1 MKKTLAKA
9 LALLL
14 ALCMIPLAAC
24 SSGTDNAA
32 GDGDAG
38 RDQTAGQNDAAG
50 AVDPEADAAA
60 DAEEERIRPD
70 IPETADFGGDEIY
83 FVVWELA
90 DWADTVR
97 QFRDIYAEGITGEA
111 INDAVYNR
119 NALIEGNYNV
129 KITQERM
136 NIGAIDGA
144 VSKAVTAG
152 DDTYD
157 VVYPRLYE
165 AASMYQKNYFQN
177 LLKVPHIDFDKP
189 WWDSNCADSLSCAG
203 ILLAAATSINVNDKD
218 ATAAMAFS
226 KQEAANYGLEDL
238 YAAVREG
245 RWTFDMIAALSEQ
258 CTRDSNGDGTIT
270 YDDFYGFLG
279 KNDVMTSFWH
289 GGGGLL
295 CSKDDDGLF
304 AFTFGT
310 ERDINVAV
318 KVVEMMQ
325 QTWFFN
331 QHLHSEVDDTEFT
344 QLFETG
350 HGMFFWMRLDE
361 VTNMR
366 NGDTDFGILP
376 TPKYEEAQDKYYS
389 FVSQHTTGLMSIP
402 LTIAGDKLDELGLV
416 LEALAAESHYTLI
429 PEYIESSLKTK
440 HARDQES
447 GEMLDIIIN
456 NRVYDPMEI
465 YNFGG
470 FAGTF
475 MGYGPNNT
483 TDIASS
489 VQKVSKVVNKTITKM
504 VDKLIEDNAG

>member
-1 MKKTLAKA
+1 MKKYLIKA

-14 ALCMIPLAAC
+14 ALAVFPFASC
-24 SSGTDNAA
+24 SSGTENAA
-32 GDGDAG
+32 NDDKAAAPAQNTDAG
-38 RDQTAGQNDAAG
+38 SA
-50 AVDPEADAAA
+50 DPEADAAA
-60 DAEEERIRPD
+60 DAEEERIKPD
-70 IPETADFGGDEIY
+70 IPETADFGGDEIM
-83 FVVWELA
+83 FLVWEHP

-97 QFRDIYAEGITGEA
+97 QYRDIYAEGLTGEA

-119 NALIEGNYNV
+119 NSLIETNYNV
-129 KITQERM
+129 KINQERM
-136 NIGAIDGA
+136 NLGSIDGA

-152 DDTYD
+152 DAYYD

-165 AASMYQKNYFQN
+165 AAGMYQKNYFQN

-218 ATAAMAFS
+218 ATVAVAFS
-226 KQEAANYGLEDL
+226 KPEAENNQIEDL
-238 YAAVREG
+238 YTAVREG
-245 RWTFDMIAALSEQ
+245 TWTLDKICAISEAVY
-258 CTRDSNGDGTIT
+258 RDENGDGKIT
-270 YDDFYGFLG
+270 VDDFYGLLG
-279 KNDVMTSFWH
+279 GNDVMTAFWH

-295 CSKDDDGLF
+295 CSKDEEGKF

-310 ERDINVAV
+310 EHDIDVAL
-318 KVVEMMQ
+318 KVVGLMQ
-325 QTWFFN
+325 QEWFMN
-331 QHLHSEVDDTEFT
+331 HHTISNTDDAYYT

-376 TPKYEEAQDKYYS
+376 TPKYEESQEKYYS
-389 FVSQHTTGLMSIP
+389 FVSQHTTGLLSIP
-402 LTIAGDKLDELGLV
+402 LTVAGDALDELGMV
-416 LEALAAESHYTLI
+416 LEAMAAESHYTLT
-429 PEYIESSLKTK
+429 PEYIELSLKTK

-470 FAGTF
+470 FANTF
-475 MGYGPNNT
+475 MAYGPNNT
-483 TDIASS
+483 RDIASN
-489 VQKVSKVVNKTITKM
+489 VQKSRKVVDKTIKKM
-504 VDKLIEDNAG
+504 VDKLLENSGG